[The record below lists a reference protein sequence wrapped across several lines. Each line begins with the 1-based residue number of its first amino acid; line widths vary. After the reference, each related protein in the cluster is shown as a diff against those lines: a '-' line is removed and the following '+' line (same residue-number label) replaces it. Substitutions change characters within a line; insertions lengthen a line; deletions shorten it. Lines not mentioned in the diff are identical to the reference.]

1 MANILLRSPYYLYNT
16 QAGSATATMELYTGG
31 TLRYTLSK
39 DVDDSEGALFEISE
53 LSRDYLDVTFNG
65 THTSQVVAI
74 TGNIKFYDSS
84 SVQVGSTVNFSHKGF
99 DGYGKFLDG
108 ANPTITAGDLLQSN
122 TKIYWLEN
130 TAGTIPEESGGA
142 INYYSFGS
150 IDTSASVGGQT
161 VTIERVCEAR
171 YTPILVNFVNKFG
184 AIQGIYFFKKSIESV
199 SVRSETYKR
208 SLVDSTGSYST
219 NEHSV
224 RTLRSVGTES
234 ITMNTGYMD
243 DGMNEPLE
251 QLLMSHQVWATINS
265 VVTPIRITS
274 SQLTYKTSLN
284 DKLVDYTITAEM
296 AFNLANDLR

>member
-1 MANILLRSPYYLYNT
+1 MANILLRSPYYEYNT
-16 QAGSATATMELYTGG
+16 QAGSSTATMELYTGG

-39 DVDDSEGALFEISE
+39 DVDADEGALFDISE
-53 LSRDYLDVTFNG
+53 LARDYLDITFDG
-65 THTSQVVAI
+65 TYTSQVVAI

-84 SVQVGSTVNFSHKGF
+84 NVQVGSTVNFSHKGF
-99 DGYGKFLDG
+99 DGYGRFLDG
-108 ANPTITAGDLLQSN
+108 ANPTITSGSLLQSN
-122 TKIYWLEN
+122 TKIYWLEGQ
-130 TAGTIPEESGGA
+130 AGRIPEESGGA

-161 VTIERVCEAR
+161 VSIERICEPR

-199 SVRSETYKR
+199 STSSETYKR
-208 SLVDSTGSYST
+208 SLVDSTGSYSI

-224 RTLRSVGTES
+224 RTLRTVGTES

-243 DGMNEPLE
+243 QGMNRTMEE
-251 QLLMSHQVWATINS
+251 LLMSHQVWATINS
-265 VVTPIRITS
+265 VVTPIIITS
-274 SQLTYKTSLN
+274 NQLTYKTSVN
-284 DKLVDYTITAEM
+284 DRLVDYTITADM